1 MSKVYVY
8 STLSSDQDYGTK
20 AGVVRIKG
28 GANVSNKNLVTPRGV
43 VTEVTEAQLDALQHH
58 AVFQAHATNGFIT
71 VSLSERKVDQMVR
84 DMEQRDGSAQE
95 TPETISKRQGR
106 APVKKSGD

>member
-28 GANVSNKNLVTPRGV
+28 GANVSNKHLLTPRGV
-43 VTEVTEAQLDALQHH
+43 VTEITEEQLDALQQH
-58 AVFQAHATNGFIT
+58 AVFKAHAKNGFLT
-71 VSLSERKVDQMVR
+71 VSLSERKVDQMVQ

-95 TPETISKRQGR
+95 TPTTMAKRQGR
-106 APVKKSGD
+106 APIKKAE

>member
-28 GANVSNKNLVTPRGV
+28 GANVSNKHLLTPRGV
-43 VTEVTEAQLDALQHH
+43 VTEITEEQLDALQQH
-58 AVFQAHATNGFIT
+58 AVFQAHAKNGFLT

-84 DMEQRDGSAQE
+84 DMEKADKSAQE
-95 TPETISKRQGR
+95 TPETMGKRAGR
-106 APVKKSGD
+106 APVKKEG